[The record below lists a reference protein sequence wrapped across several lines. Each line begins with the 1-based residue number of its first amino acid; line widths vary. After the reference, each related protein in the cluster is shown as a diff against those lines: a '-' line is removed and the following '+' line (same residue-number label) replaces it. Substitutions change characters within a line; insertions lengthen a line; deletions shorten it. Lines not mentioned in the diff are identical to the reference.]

1 MSIIGNSNPIG
12 GYYPT
17 TSQTSGSQN
26 SASTSQGSSAT
37 TPNVNALQAYYNSL
51 QNAANVASQPYEP
64 YQGQLVA
71 GFTPSQ
77 VAAFQGFQNAVDM
90 QQPYLQGAQN
100 LYNQMYQYSNPSDYF
115 NQIGNYYD
123 PLNQIAN
130 PYLQQAAQYQ
140 QNQFNL
146 LNPENYATGIATYSN
161 PYQSQVVDA
170 TLGQLGQLQNQ
181 LINKNTANAVRQGTY
196 GGSGEFMGQAEV
208 ARQQGLSNAQTLA
221 QLNAQNYENA
231 QRQYN
236 AQQGLGLSTNQQA
249 IANALGQAGL
259 RTGLYNQAGTQYGV
273 NRQAGMAGAAQA
285 AQGLTGLGQQA
296 QQGTLSGLSALLQG
310 GTLQQQQEQN
320 QLNAAYNQWLQA
332 KAFPYQQAAYY
343 SGLVG
348 GVAPL
353 MGAYQ
358 NTTGAGTS
366 NMDYSGSSI
375 SMQPY
380 ANQSGGGGI
389 LGALTAGAGIA
400 SNLFKLKSGGRAVSK
415 QDRKNYASGGI
426 GSNPADQ
433 AKGDTPV
440 AVKTTNVSL
449 GNLGDL
455 ISEAPYSKGQ
465 NAQVA
470 KAAGLTKIIPAASDT
485 AKERLADAIKKSIE
499 DRAGL
504 LSAEI
509 VGKPSANTS
518 KIAGPSDFFGGGSSG
533 EGGLLGGLG
542 DIASKFLTPAKS
554 EESSGSSGSS
564 GFGSGLF
571 DSLSN
576 IFKADGGRVGYADG
590 GGQTIT
596 ELMRT
601 PESKEMN
608 AVFKPTVGSFD
619 ELLAQAKSKGPG
631 PQKTP
636 VQQGRVAMPDS
647 VYYRKRLPTFGFT
660 QPTVTT
666 TDSSGTIGP
675 SMSSQVAAMQA
686 AAGVKPGT
694 PAASLLT
701 SGSVPSTGT
710 TGMTDA
716 STPRTGENITFPDSA
731 GVYAGTTITPAQK
744 DIMNAAYLDQY
755 AFINDMYSQYL
766 GRRPSAAEAQK
777 WVASMGAGGAGT
789 PGTGT
794 EQQEYGTLPSNLT
807 PMQVQN
813 WFATHSTERI
823 NALKPVVQGYYERIA
838 NPQFNP
844 ETGLF
849 NMDYSGE
856 YYSPGYTSQLSDVQ
870 TTSDPF
876 FSPYAPGV
884 PESAH
889 AEGAVVPNIPGKT
902 DRFGN
907 PIKRAAGGRVAKKD
921 GGSFD
926 PYDPT
931 IDKIANGIAAIE
943 SGGRYHITG
952 PRSKRGDMPYGKYQ
966 IMGSNIPKWGAE
978 AGYPGLTP
986 SQFLASP
993 KIQEDVARH
1002 QFAKIYSRTGDPT
1015 HVAGEWLGGPG
1026 WRSNK
1031 HADVLGT
1038 TVPAYI
1044 QRFNAAFKGSPS
1056 EKGVMLAKAPSS
1068 MSPIS
1073 EKMTAENAVVASDET
1088 SKPNLGELLGK
1099 VLASQEEPKE
1109 NTVQVERAQ
1118 PMEPMAPM
1126 APPPNLADMQQMAML
1141 DLSNGG
1147 SNGKNLYDILQKPGR
1162 AMGGRLRFQDGG
1174 SGWLDSLLGSEANPA
1189 TRDYKTREE
1198 LSSPEEE
1205 QAYAAEAIFRHFR
1218 EHTFK
1223 NGGPVKDAI
1232 RIAHRIRRAEGGP
1245 SDEESQ
1251 RKFLEREL
1259 EGSAP
1264 QYDPE
1269 GGIATAKEAGREIAN
1284 LTTPGAIADAA
1295 GYLGGP
1301 SVLENWKRGNKGTA
1315 ALQVAGAIPVLGPLA
1330 KFGAGAHAAMS
1341 MIPKA
1346 RVVEDALR
1354 VAKEAPAAKATR
1366 EIPVAKAAEEAPTRG
1381 AVQRASSNPIY
1392 RASNAAFERPNPN
1405 VKYDFGN
1412 IMEGENPALKVKDNS
1427 QGWHLYDRPNYG
1439 SAPKEGPAPN
1449 WRMQGPTQQ
1458 QNVVDLH
1465 QQRLAD
1471 ILAGLNPKLRSPAS
1485 KFLGTN
1491 DMGVNMSRAQN
1502 IDPALVNAIA
1512 ERQGAKGA
1520 LAHAYATGRLGEIN
1534 PVTGAQE
1541 IPGSFVPK
1549 DAVRGRRDFTASE
1562 RANVMPGSIN
1572 GLEAQYVRGIKGLGK
1587 NYTSPIE
1594 GTNYENYGK
1603 VPLKAHEL
1611 RRQANQNLGPVNQEA
1626 IDELEAFRAGRTPSR
1641 APFRPTDF
1649 EGGVEASGEAPSL
1662 FKPKDTVRT
1671 EGSTENM
1678 APGSLNFGVMREGY
1692 QAPKTSYRFPSRLG
1706 PTATGAVAGGLG
1718 ALGTSMMMGDGKQG
1732 IAPEDLKEAQ
1742 WRPDITGK
1750 FNNDMMR
1757 TPKMSEMYPVEPR
1770 VVANETST
1778 EPTQAAKPRK
1788 TKSATPKAKSSE
1800 SGEKYWGDWRD
1811 APGFAEDPIGGFFDS
1826 LMGETKSSSKKGHLA
1841 RGGVARSAYANGG
1854 PSAGFDPLSALGEG
1868 IGQLGDALG
1877 EGFGSLFG
1885 VDEQPKTRV
1894 PVKSAPKERVVAAEP
1909 EPSSTGLFSSLGSG
1923 GSNVLGDSLIA
1934 AGLGMMASPARDPL
1948 RAVGEGGLTGFKY
1961 YQAAQEEQRKRDIL
1975 REQQRQN
1982 ADVVKSWQDGG
1993 DLGSLPEKTAASD
2006 ADTTPGS
2013 TSTKAPATVPSA
2025 TTPAAPKAPTTAAAD
2040 DEIYRLIEQHQ
2051 QRIARIAGTP
2061 VSADNPMLEK
2071 QKKDSIEAEKI
2082 SVEMLKDKLAAAE
2095 KRKEAERKEREGSP
2109 SGKGEEAFSKK
2120 MAEDQVKEISE
2131 LQKLLPTAQ
2140 VMVDRTTEVIDAL
2153 KNNQIYQSPTG
2164 FEIAKTRRN
2173 VSQDYPALAPFI
2185 GLDKED
2191 EKRVKNTEM
2200 LDALATKDLLQQIGG
2215 SLGSQISD
2223 ADKATI
2229 EKAAA
2234 QIGKS
2239 KEVNIQQLEVLKKAM
2254 QRAQERGEL
2263 MRKYSKEHGSLYG
2276 YLEYE
2281 RENLNH
2287 QPMYDEKT
2295 YKEYN
2300 VDPKTSTYKPGGLGG
2315 EFDSLDA
2322 EMRRRGLL

>member
-77 VAAFQGFQNAVDM
+77 VAAFQGFQNAVDI

-181 LINKNTANAVRQGTY
+181 LINKNTANAIRQGTY

-208 ARQQGLSNAQTLA
+208 ARQQGLANAQTLA

-236 AQQGLGLSTNQQA
+236 TQQGLGISANQQA
-249 IANALGQAGL
+249 IANALNQAGL
-259 RTGLYNQAGTQYGV
+259 RTGLYNQAGSQYGV
-273 NRQAGMAGAAQA
+273 NRQVGMAGAASA

-310 GTLQQQQEQN
+310 GTLQQQQAQN

-358 NTTGAGTS
+358 NTTGSGTS

-400 SNLFKLKSGGRAVSK
+400 SNLLKLKSGGRAVSK

-433 AKGDTPV
+433 AEGDTPV

-554 EESSGSSGSS
+554 EESSGSS

-766 GRRPSAAEAQK
+766 GRRPTAAEAQK
-777 WVASMGAGGAGT
+777 WVAAMGAGGAGT

-889 AEGAVVPNIPGKT
+889 AEGAVIPNIPGKT

-907 PIKRAAGGRVAKKD
+907 PIKKAAGGRVAKKG

-1109 NTVQVERAQ
+1109 NTVEVERAQ

-1205 QAYAAEAIFRHFR
+1205 QAYAAAASATGIPGLDYARSILRGLGKEVSGADMGAFGQQYQNEMARYRARKQEAERLKR
-1218 EHTFK
+1218 EYPEAYR
-1223 NGGPVKDAI
+1223 GGHLA
-1232 RIAHRIRRAEGGP
+1232 
-1245 SDEESQ
+1245 
-1251 RKFLEREL
+1251 
-1259 EGSAP
+1259 GSEYAP
-1264 QYDPE
+1264 
-1269 GGIATAKEAGREIAN
+1269 GAEAGFFMQ
-1284 LTTPGAIADAA
+1284 PGLSSA
-1295 GYLGGP
+1295 
-1301 SVLENWKRGNKGTA
+1301 
-1315 ALQVAGAIPVLGPLA
+1315 
-1330 KFGAGAHAAMS
+1330 
-1341 MIPKA
+1341 
-1346 RVVEDALR
+1346 
-1354 VAKEAPAAKATR
+1354 
-1366 EIPVAKAAEEAPTRG
+1366 TRG

-1427 QGWHLYDRPNYG
+1427 QGWHLYDRPAYG
-1439 SAPKEGPAPN
+1439 EA
-1449 WRMQGPTQQ
+1449 
-1458 QNVVDLH
+1458 
-1465 QQRLAD
+1465 
-1471 ILAGLNPKLRSPAS
+1471 
-1485 KFLGTN
+1485 
-1491 DMGVNMSRAQN
+1491 
-1502 IDPALVNAIA
+1502 
-1512 ERQGAKGA
+1512 
-1520 LAHAYATGRLGEIN
+1520 
-1534 PVTGAQE
+1534 
-1541 IPGSFVPK
+1541 PK
-1549 DAVRGRRDFTASE
+1549 DAAVPFGGPSKTYDVNWIDQAKERIANSNLPGNQKQQMIAYISNNPE
-1562 RANVMPGSIN
+1562 RARYAFPDMI
-1572 GLEAQYVRGIKGLGK
+1572 EAIAQQNKFGKRMLPKYIFEKAGTFKRLGDIQPVA
-1587 NYTSPIE
+1587 TSPQALSNE
-1594 GTNYENYGK
+1594 GFLAPRQMVPGKRTFSPDEIKNVTPRSASAESGLDSEVFAPTEGMNYEKYGK

-1611 RRQANQNLGPVNQEA
+1611 RRQANQNLGPVEQEA

-1641 APFRPTDF
+1641 TSFRPTDF

-1692 QAPKTSYRFPSRLG
+1692 QAPNRKFALPSYLSGDKFE
-1706 PTATGAVAGGLG
+1706 TVKKGAKIGTGLG
-1718 ALGTSMMMGDGKQG
+1718 AMSAAAILPGYIDGLQQMADQKNKRYVSPLTGDPNRGFQELVQYPDQKVKFPSVYGSVNPYNNEYPTEPSMNPERQAFRQDFDKLRQPMTTDFMGNK
-1732 IAPEDLKEAQ
+1732 
-1742 WRPDITGK
+1742 
-1750 FNNDMMR
+1750 
-1757 TPKMSEMYPVEPR
+1757 PR
-1770 VVANETST
+1770 VVANET

-1788 TKSATPKAKSSE
+1788 ARSSTTKAKSSE

-1841 RGGVARSAYANGG
+1841 YGGVARSAYANGG
-1854 PSAGFDPLSALGEG
+1854 GRQEEDFNPLSAIGEG
-1868 IGQLGDALG
+1868 IGQLGDAIG

-1894 PVKSAPKERVVAAEP
+1894 PAKSAPKERVVAAEP
-1909 EPSSTGLFSSLGSG
+1909 EPSSPGLFSSLGSG

-2013 TSTKAPATVPSA
+2013 TSTRAPATVPSA
-2025 TTPAAPKAPTTAAAD
+2025 TTPTAPKAPTTAAAD

-2140 VMVDRTTEVIDAL
+2140 GMVDRTTEVINAL

-2173 VSQDYPALAPFI
+2173 VSQDYPVLAPFI

-2223 ADKATI
+2223 ADRATI